1 MDKKN
6 LDVIYINDDSKEKFP
21 IKQDGIS
28 HMLMIGKTLSGKS
41 KFLAKFFYENQQF
54 YNYIIVFSCVAKDD
68 QKQGDADYAFTNLV
82 FDDYSPEKIR
92 NIFEVQKKQKKKP
105 RIAIVFD
112 DCNINYN
119 HDDYLNWLLP
129 KSRHYNM
136 NFFFSVQYFSM
147 VSPTIRA
154 NCDLVCITTIE
165 GKSNIDQIFNYL
177 SHYVH
182 HDIKLFY
189 ELIKITQ
196 SNYDIIIF
204 NKSKK
209 SNDDNIYL
217 YHYDKKQI
225 PYFEVGNKEDK

>member
-1 MDKKN
+1 
-6 LDVIYINDDSKEKFP
+6 
-21 IKQDGIS
+21 
-28 HMLMIGKTLSGKS
+28 
-41 KFLAKFFYENQQF
+41 
-54 YNYIIVFSCVAKDD
+54 
-68 QKQGDADYAFTNLV
+68 
-82 FDDYSPEKIR
+82 
-92 NIFEVQKKQKKKP
+92 
-105 RIAIVFD
+105 
-112 DCNINYN
+112 
-119 HDDYLNWLLP
+119 
-129 KSRHYNM
+129 M

-217 YHYDKKQI
+217 YHYDYKQI